1 MQTFWAPVRPVAE
14 SRATFGPVVLAGIGT
29 AGLTAVAASR
39 SWLNASGDAAGLRV
53 STSITGSD
61 AAPLALALAL
71 VALAAWGVVL
81 VSRLRSRRIAIVLGF
96 LAALGVLAVVIA
108 MGPGAHDV
116 AARDL
121 VNRGAPSVGTLSRT
135 SWYWLTGLGALA
147 QAAALAAA
155 FRLASGWPE
164 MSARYDAPA
173 GPAEEVERPE
183 DLGDLALWK
192 ALDEGRD
199 PTGPGAL

>member
-1 MQTFWAPVRPVAE
+1 MAE
-14 SRATFGPVVLAGIGT
+14 PRTRCNFGPVVLAGVGT

-39 SWLNASGDAAGLRV
+39 TWLTASGDAAGVKV

-71 VALAAWGVVL
+71 VALASWGVVL
-81 VSRLRSRRIAIVLGF
+81 VSRLRTRRIAIVLGF

-108 MGPGAHDV
+108 MGPDAHDT

-121 VNRGAPSVGTLSRT
+121 LNKGAASVGTLSRRP
-135 SWYWLTGLGALA
+135 WFWLTGLGALA
-147 QAAALAAA
+147 QVAALVAA
-155 FRLASGWPE
+155 FRSAPTWPE
-164 MSARYDAPA
+164 MSSRYDAPTA
-173 GPAEEVERPE
+173 RAEEIERPE
-183 DLGDLALWK
+183 DLGDLELWK

-199 PTGPGAL
+199 PTGPPSL